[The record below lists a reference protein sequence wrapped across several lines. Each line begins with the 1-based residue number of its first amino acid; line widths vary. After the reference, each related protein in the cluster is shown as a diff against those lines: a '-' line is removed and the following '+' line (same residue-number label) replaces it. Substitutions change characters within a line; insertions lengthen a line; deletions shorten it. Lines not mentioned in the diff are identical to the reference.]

1 MSEQIDLEIQRN
13 LFAFLPRLRG
23 LLPEHEGSYA
33 VLHNQEIIGIHRKL
47 SEALR
52 DAQTRFDDGLFSIQ
66 RVTDKP
72 VELGMFSSANNQ
84 G

>member
-1 MSEQIDLEIQRN
+1 MTENLEHEIQRN
-13 LFAFLPRLRG
+13 LFAFLPKLKA
-23 LLPEHEGSYA
+23 LLPEHEGSFA
-33 VLHNQEIIGIHRKL
+33 VLHNEEIVGIYEKL

-52 DAQTRFDDGLFSIQ
+52 DAQRRFEDGLFSIQ

-72 VELGMFSSANNQ
+72 VELGMFSSADNQ

>member
-1 MSEQIDLEIQRN
+1 MNEQLDREIQCN
-13 LFAFLPRLRG
+13 LFAFLPKLKT

-33 VLHNQEIIGIHRKL
+33 VLHDQEIVGIHPKL

-52 DAQTRFDDGLFSIQ
+52 DAQSRFADGIFSIQ
-66 RVTDKP
+66 RVTEKP
-72 VELGMFSSANNQ
+72 VELGMFSSADSQ

>member
-1 MSEQIDLEIQRN
+1 MTENLEHEIQRN
-13 LFAFLPRLRG
+13 LFAFLPKLKT
-23 LLPEHEGSYA
+23 LLPEHEGSFA
-33 VLHNQEIIGIHRKL
+33 VLHNEEIVGIYEKL

-52 DAQTRFDDGLFSIQ
+52 DAQSRFEDGLFSIQ

-72 VELGMFSSANNQ
+72 IELGMFSSADHQ

>member
-1 MSEQIDLEIQRN
+1 MNEQLDAEVQRN
-13 LFAFLPRLRG
+13 LFAFLPRLKS

-33 VLHNQEIIGIHRKL
+33 VLHDQQIIGIYRKL

-52 DAQTRFDDGLFSIQ
+52 DAQARFEDGLFSIQ

-72 VELGMFSSANNQ
+72 VELGMFSSAENQ
-84 G
+84 R